1 MTDPIIRPRRFSR
14 QAARLAEPAFK
25 EATDS
30 LRPALRLRHQ

>member
-14 QAARLAEPAFK
+14 QAAWLAEPAFK

-30 LRPALRLRHQ
+30 LRPALRHRHQ

>member
-1 MTDPIIRPRRFSR
+1 MTDSIIRPRRFSR
-14 QAARLAEPAFK
+14 QAARPAKPAFK